1 MTRAFVPHVITND
14 SALGGSIIEKSLR
27 FRHGVNWSLQRTFS
41 SNYST
46 WTASLWFKRGRPGD
60 YQYLFAF
67 GGSGLAL
74 NQSEGYLY
82 IYNGTIINSTAQF
95 RDHTGWYHVVMKQSL
110 GTAYTY
116 VNGVLT
122 HNGVSGFNINSG
134 QNCAIGRYPG
144 DHEFDG
150 YMADIHLVCGQAL
163 EPTSFGYTDSQTGI
177 WRPKKYTG
185 TYDDDEGFH
194 LEFKDASSASAL
206 GTDTSG
212 KGHNFSSSNFSVS
225 TNVWHMNDAGSAHSD
240 SSTDSPTNDFCTL
253 NPLDKDSNIGTL
265 AEGNLRPN
273 TNSSGWCGLKGTMAV
288 SSGKWYYEFKT
299 SNNNIFCGWCSD
311 DLDTF
316 AGAPQ
321 DNNSLM
327 SQGSLVFCDDGRYH
341 LDTGGS
347 GNRVSYSTSIGS
359 DVLGCAIDL
368 DNNTAQFYKNGSG
381 LGVINISS
389 SKLATKFVHPYLII
403 YTSGGTYRMNF
414 GQKAFAYTPPAGYK
428 AWSSNNKVNLNTPI
442 ILKPQKHFDVVTYT
456 GNGSNSH
463 AITGLDFKPDLV
475 WIKCS
480 SSNKWNILVDS
491 VRGTDKNL
499 SSNSDTTEFTE
510 THIPSFNSNGFTV
523 ADIDSGTANENG
535 FSYVA
540 WSWKAGSPKTPTSG
554 SVNFDGANGTN
565 LHIAN
570 NSDIQIGSTSNWTI
584 EFWLKRTAAYSDYDV
599 ILGKGTSGT
608 YEWFIEGFA
617 DGSVDFLYSNNGST
631 TWSGQLNIIPSQ
643 VLDRWYHIAIVRN
656 GSGANSFKMYVDG
669 TQTYQSTAFDIYA
682 GTANLDIGGY
692 GGASAQDPPVV
703 ISNLRIVKGT
713 SVYTSN
719 FTPPNSPLTNIT
731 NTKLLCCQS
740 STSATA
746 ATVTP
751 NSITANG
758 GCTPKSVNPFDAFT
772 VDGVSYQSAS
782 AAGLSAGSI
791 DITAASVNKEAGFSI
806 ITFNGNGSAGSTI
819 SHGLGRK
826 PKFIIVKRRTGGN
839 QAWFIRLGS
848 FNSDYNGRY
857 VRLQDNG
864 GASGTDT
871 NVFPNTEPTSTVISL
886 GADAGVNAS
895 GSTYLCYCWAEIP
908 GFSKFHL
915 YKGNGSTEGPY
926 VHLGF
931 RPKMFIFKRLGGN
944 SGWNIVDT
952 SRSPVN
958 PNSVRIEV
966 NTPAAQDSNSAYHI
980 DILND
985 GIKVRNSNSEWN
997 ASERYAI
1004 MAWAEQPGINP
1015 YGTETNSR

>member
-1 MTRAFVPHVITND
+1 MSRPFVPHVITND

-67 GGSGLAL
+67 GGTGLAL
-74 NQSEGYLY
+74 NTSEGYLY
-82 IYNGTIINSTAQF
+82 IYNGSIINSSARF

-225 TNVWHMNDAGSAHSD
+225 TNVWHMNNSGSAHSD
-240 SSTDSPTNDFCTL
+240 SSTDSPTNNFCTL
-253 NPLDKDSNIGTL
+253 NPIDKDSNISILT
-265 AEGNLRPN
+265 EGNLRLN

-311 DLDTF
+311 DLDST

-321 DNNSLM
+321 DDNGLM

-381 LGVINISS
+381 QGVIDISS
-389 SKLATKFVHPYLII
+389 SKLATKFVHPYVII

-428 AWSSNNKVNLNTPI
+428 AWSSNNKMNLNTPI
-442 ILKPQKHFDVVTYT
+442 ILKPQKHFDTLLYTAT
-456 GNGSNSH
+456 GNAMS
-463 AITGLDFKPDLV
+463 ITGLEFKPDLI
-475 WIKCS
+475 WQKRRDS
-480 SSNKWNILVDS
+480 TGGSHFHYWFDS
-491 VRGTDKNL
+491 VRGGTKGIQSNTKGVEFTATSPNITFTSNGYDMRASTGGQGNASGGTYATWCWKAGGAAV
-499 SSNSDTTEFTE
+499 SNSD
-510 THIPSFNSNGFTV
+510 
-523 ADIDSGTANENG
+523 
-535 FSYVA
+535 
-540 WSWKAGSPKTPTSG
+540 GSITSQV
-554 SVNFDGANGTN
+554 SVN
-565 LHIAN
+565 
-570 NSDIQIGSTSNWTI
+570 
-584 EFWLKRTAAYSDYDV
+584 E
-599 ILGKGTSGT
+599 
-608 YEWFIEGFA
+608 
-617 DGSVDFLYSNNGST
+617 
-631 TWSGQLNIIPSQ
+631 
-643 VLDRWYHIAIVRN
+643 
-656 GSGANSFKMYVDG
+656 
-669 TQTYQSTAFDIYA
+669 
-682 GTANLDIGGY
+682 
-692 GGASAQDPPVV
+692 
-703 ISNLRIVKGT
+703 
-713 SVYTSN
+713 
-719 FTPPNSPLTNIT
+719 
-731 NTKLLCCQS
+731 
-740 STSATA
+740 
-746 ATVTP
+746 
-751 NSITANG
+751 
-758 GCTPKSVNPFDAFT
+758 
-772 VDGVSYQSAS
+772 
-782 AAGLSAGSI
+782 
-791 DITAASVNKEAGFSI
+791 EAGFSI
-806 ITFNGNGSAGSTI
+806 VTWTGNGSDGATVG
-819 SHGLGRK
+819 HGLGTK
-826 PKFIIVKRRTGGN
+826 PDWIIIKKRDNNSGGN
-839 QAWFIRLGS
+839 TGNWIVQHK
-848 FNSDYNGRY
+848 
-857 VRLQDNG
+857 
-864 GASGTDT
+864 
-871 NVFPNTEPTSTVISL
+871 SL
-886 GADAGVNAS
+886 SNGVNANT
-895 GSTYLCYCWAEIP
+895 STFTLTSYSSSAIYLNLSSSQSSYGFDNQVNGIGDTFVAYCWTEIP
-908 GFSKFHL
+908 GYSKFGK
-915 YKGNGSTEGPY
+915 YRGNGTAEGTYIFTGFKPAWVMIKKSTNAGGWTIWDNKRDSFNYGDRTLFPHTGDPEESGNQY
-926 VHLGF
+926 ERWDLLSDGF
-931 RPKMFIFKRLGGN
+931 KLRANGRN
-944 SGWNIVDT
+944 VVD
-952 SRSPVN
+952 
-958 PNSVRIEV
+958 
-966 NTPAAQDSNSAYHI
+966 
-980 DILND
+980 
-985 GIKVRNSNSEWN
+985 SEF
-997 ASERYAI
+997 YI
-1004 MAWAEQPGINP
+1004 YMAFAEQPGSNP

>member
-82 IYNGTIINSTAQF
+82 IYNGSIINSTAQF
-95 RDHTGWYHVVMKQSL
+95 RDHTGWYHVVMKQVNQS
-110 GTAYTY
+110 TAYTY
-116 VNGVLT
+116 VNGVLV
-122 HNGVSGFNINSG
+122 HNGVSGFNVTSG
-134 QNCAIGRYPG
+134 QNCVIGRYPG

-163 EPTSFGYTDSQTGI
+163 DPTSFGYTDSQTGI

-185 TYDDDEGFH
+185 TYDNDEGFH

-225 TNVWHMNDAGSAHSD
+225 TNVWHMNNSGSAHSD
-240 SSTDSPTNDFCTL
+240 SSTDSPTNNFCTL
-253 NPLDKDSNIGTL
+253 NPIDKDSNVSILT
-265 AEGNLRPN
+265 EGNLRAN
-273 TNSSGWCGLKGTMAV
+273 TNTSNWCGMKGTMAV

-311 DLDTF
+311 DLDTTN
-316 AGAPQ
+316 GNPQ
-321 DNNSLM
+321 DDNGLM
-327 SQGSLVFCDDGRYH
+327 QQGSLVFCDNGKIH

-347 GNRVSYSTSIGS
+347 SNRVNYSTSIGS

-381 LGVINISS
+381 LGAIDISS

-403 YTSGGTYRMNF
+403 YGSGGTYRVNY

-428 AWSSNNKVNLNTPI
+428 AWSSNNMVNLNTPI
-442 ILKPQKHFDVVTYT
+442 ILNPQKHFDAIQYT
-456 GNGSNSH
+456 GNQSTNN
-463 AITGLDFKPDLV
+463 ITGLEFKPGMIMVKSKGQNYPPYMFD
-475 WIKCS
+475 
-480 SSNKWNILVDS
+480 IL
-491 VRGTDKNL
+491 
-499 SSNSDTTEFTE
+499 
-510 THIPSFNSNGFTV
+510 
-523 ADIDSGTANENG
+523 
-535 FSYVA
+535 
-540 WSWKAGSPKTPTSG
+540 
-554 SVNFDGANGTN
+554 
-565 LHIAN
+565 
-570 NSDIQIGSTSNWTI
+570 
-584 EFWLKRTAAYSDYDV
+584 RT
-599 ILGKGTSGT
+599 GG
-608 YEWFIEGFA
+608 
-617 DGSVDFLYSNNGST
+617 
-631 TWSGQLNIIPSQ
+631 SGQLLSLCP
-643 VLDRWYHIAIVRN
+643 DRSDAEP
-656 GSGANSFKMYVDG
+656 VDG
-669 TQTYQSTAFDIYA
+669 TSIISVSDGGFSLSGNSGINDSGS
-682 GTANLDIGGY
+682 GTNGVVAWCWKD
-692 GGASAQDPPVV
+692 GGAAVTNNDGTIQTSISANQ
-703 ISNLRIVKGT
+703 
-713 SVYTSN
+713 
-719 FTPPNSPLTNIT
+719 
-731 NTKLLCCQS
+731 
-740 STSATA
+740 
-746 ATVTP
+746 
-751 NSITANG
+751 
-758 GCTPKSVNPFDAFT
+758 
-772 VDGVSYQSAS
+772 
-782 AAGLSAGSI
+782 
-791 DITAASVNKEAGFSI
+791 EAGFSI
-806 ITFNGNGSAGSTI
+806 ITFSGNGSAGSTI
-819 SHGLGRK
+819 GHGLGRK
-826 PKFIIVKRRTGGN
+826 PKFILIKRRTGGA
-839 QAWFIRLGS
+839 QSWFIRLGS

-857 VRLQDNG
+857 IRLDNQS

-908 GFSKFHL
+908 GYSKFHV

-944 SGWNIVDT
+944 SGFNIVDT
-952 SRSPVN
+952 TRSPVN
-958 PNSVRIEV
+958 PNSVRIEL
-966 NTPAAQDSNSAYHI
+966 NTNGAQDSHSDYHI

-985 GIKVRNSNSEWN
+985 GIKVRNSNGEWN

-1004 MAWAEQPGINP
+1004 MAWAEQPGTNP
-1015 YGTETNSR
+1015 YGTETNAR